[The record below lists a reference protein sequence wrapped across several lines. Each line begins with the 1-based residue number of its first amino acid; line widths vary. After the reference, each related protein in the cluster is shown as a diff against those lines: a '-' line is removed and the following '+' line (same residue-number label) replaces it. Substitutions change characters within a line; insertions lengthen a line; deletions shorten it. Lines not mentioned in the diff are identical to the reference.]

1 MNLIQKVTA
10 KDNRAANGRCRSWHA
25 WGLLLVA
32 TSLVS
37 SPAFAE
43 ESIQESIQIP
53 PVTLIKNVHV
63 WDGTSDKLK
72 DADVLIVG
80 DKIKRV
86 AKDIP
91 TTGTYDVDAVSK
103 KIVLV
108 PDAPGLEGN
117 RYNLRVRGEDRSV
130 QQVSVDVS
138 VIDGKGG
145 YLIPGLI
152 DSHQHI
158 MLSKGSGPQ
167 DILNNQ
173 LPYTPAYNA
182 IPQGHIM
189 LDMGVTTIRDTGG
202 NSVELGMAI
211 DQGFVDGPRIYS
223 SGAGISCTS
232 GHADFGGH
240 APGQGEIYP
249 GSTAHWSKTVNFM
262 TLADGEAEV
271 RQATRWALAQGA
283 AQIKMMAGGG
293 VASLKD
299 PLESVGYSEAEMRAM
314 VEAANDYD
322 TYVMAHA
329 YNDES
334 VQRAIRAGV
343 KDIVH
348 GHLLSE
354 ETVKMM
360 AENDVWLGSL
370 SKPYGLMEV
379 PWFTDE
385 NRRKGRLVLAGYENV
400 MKWAKKYGVKMGW
413 GTDAA
418 AGMVETI
425 TYEFESRAPFF
436 TPLEQLKQATSIN
449 AELLRFSNSR
459 DPYKEAPLG
468 VIKEGAWADMII
480 YDKNPLEDIM
490 VPAKP
495 KDTLKFVMKGGKVWK
510 NKL

>member
-1 MNLIQKVTA
+1 MQLKLSSKILL
-10 KDNRAANGRCRSWHA
+10 AASASVMMAGMA
-25 WGLLLVA
+25 IA
-32 TSLVS
+32 QS
-37 SPAFAE
+37 SIE
-43 ESIQESIQIP
+43 IP

-63 WDGTSDKLK
+63 WDGTSDNLQE
-72 DADVLIVG
+72 DTDVLIVG
-80 DKIKRV
+80 DKIRRV

-91 TTGTYDVDAVSK
+91 ASGTYKVSGVRK
-103 KIVLV
+103 TAELV
-108 PDAPGLEGN
+108 PDAPGFEGKG
-117 RYNLRVRGEDRSV
+117 YNLFVSGEDGSV
-130 QQVSVDVS
+130 EEIEVEVS

-158 MLSKGSGPQ
+158 MLSKGTGPQ

-189 LDMGVTTIRDTGG
+189 LDMGITTIRDTGG

-211 DQGFVDGPRIYS
+211 DQDFVDGPRIYS
-223 SGAGISCTS
+223 SGAGISITS
-232 GHADFGGH
+232 GHADFGGL

-249 GSTAHWSKTVNFM
+249 GSTAHWSRTLNFM
-262 TLADGEAEV
+262 QLADGVPEV
-271 RQATRWALAQGA
+271 RKATRWALAQGA
-283 AQIKMMAGGG
+283 KQIKMMAGGG

-314 VEAANDYD
+314 VEAATDYD

-334 VQRAIRAGV
+334 VRRAIRAGV

-370 SKPYGLMEV
+370 SKPFGLMEV
-379 PWFTDE
+379 PWFTEE
-385 NRRKGRLVLAGYENV
+385 NRRKGRLVLEGYENV
-400 MKWAKKYGVKMGW
+400 MTWAKKYGVKMGW

-425 TYEFESRAPFF
+425 TYEFQSRAPFF
-436 TPLEQLKQATSIN
+436 TPLEQLKQATSTN

-468 VIKEGAWADMII
+468 VIEEGAWADMLI
-480 YDKNPLEDIM
+480 YNKNPLEDIM
-490 VPAKP
+490 VAAEP
-495 KDTLKFVMKGGKVWK
+495 KDTLKVVIKGGKVWK
-510 NKL
+510 NEL

>member
-1 MNLIQKVTA
+1 MAGVTI
-10 KDNRAANGRCRSWHA
+10 
-25 WGLLLVA
+25 
-32 TSLVS
+32 
-37 SPAFAE
+37 AE
-43 ESIQESIQIP
+43 ESIQIP
-53 PVTLIKNVHV
+53 SVLLINNVHV
-63 WDGTSDKLK
+63 WDGTSDTLK
-72 DADVLIVG
+72 EDTDVLIVG
-80 DKIKRV
+80 DKIRKV

-91 TTGTYDVDAVSK
+91 TSGTYEVDAVRK
-103 KIVLV
+103 VVELV
-108 PDAPGLEGN
+108 PDAPGFEG
-117 RYNLRVRGEDRSV
+117 RGYNFLVKGEDSSV
-130 QQVSVDVS
+130 EQVSVEVS
-138 VIDGKGG
+138 VIDGKSG

-158 MLSKGSGPQ
+158 MLSKGTGPQ
-167 DILNNQ
+167 DIINNQ

-182 IPQGHIM
+182 VPQGQIM

-232 GHADFGGH
+232 GHADFGGL
-240 APGQGEIYP
+240 APGQGQIYP
-249 GSTAHWSKTVNFM
+249 GSSAHWMTTLNFM

-271 RQATRWALAQGA
+271 RKATRWALAQGA
-283 AQIKMMAGGG
+283 KQIKMMAGGG

-314 VEAANDYD
+314 VEAATDYD

-385 NRRKGRLVLAGYENV
+385 NRRKGAEVLEGYENV

-418 AGMVETI
+418 AGMVDTI
-425 TYEFESRAPFF
+425 VYEFESRAPFF

-449 AELLRFSNSR
+449 AELLRFSRSR

-468 VIKEGAWADMII
+468 VIEEGAWADMII
-480 YDKNPLEDIM
+480 YSKNPLDDIM
-490 VPAKP
+490 VAAKP
-495 KDTLKFVMKGGKVWK
+495 QDTLKVVIKGGKVWK
-510 NKL
+510 NEL

>member
-1 MNLIQKVTA
+1 MKPKFILTKVFAVTA
-10 KDNRAANGRCRSWHA
+10 SVIAAG
-25 WGLLLVA
+25 VA
-32 TSLVS
+32 V
-37 SPAFAE
+37 AE
-43 ESIQESIQIP
+43 ESIQIP

-63 WDGTSDKLK
+63 WDGTSDKVK

-80 DKIKRV
+80 DKIKKV
-86 AKDIP
+86 AKNIP
-91 TTGTYDVDAVSK
+91 SSGSYKVDAVSK
-103 KIVLV
+103 KIELI
-108 PDAPGLEGN
+108 PDAPGFEARG
-117 RYNLRVRGEDRSV
+117 YNLQVTGKDQSV
-130 QQVSVDVS
+130 KQVNVEVS

-158 MLSKGSGPQ
+158 MLSKGTGPQ

-173 LPYTPAYNA
+173 LPYEPAYNA
-182 IPQGHIM
+182 IPQGQIM

-202 NSVELGMAI
+202 NSVELAMAI
-211 DQGFVDGPRIYS
+211 DKGYVDGPRIYS

-240 APGQGEIYP
+240 APGQGEVYP
-249 GSTAHWSKTVNFM
+249 GSTAHWGKTLNFM
-262 TLADGEAEV
+262 TIADGEANV
-271 RQATRWALAQGA
+271 RQATRYALAQGA
-283 AQIKMMAGGG
+283 VQIKMMAGGG

-314 VEAANDYD
+314 VEAAKDYD

-354 ETVKMM
+354 KTVKMM

-370 SKPYGLMEV
+370 SKPYGLMDV
-379 PWFTDE
+379 PWFTEE
-385 NRRKGRLVLAGYENV
+385 NRRKGREVLKGYENV

-418 AGMVETI
+418 AGMVDTI
-425 TYEFESRAPFF
+425 VYEFESRAPFF

-449 AELLRFSNSR
+449 AELLRFSRSR
-459 DPYKEAPLG
+459 DPYKAAPLG
-468 VIKEGAWADMII
+468 VIKEGAWADMLI
-480 YDKNPLEDIM
+480 YNKNPLEDIM

-495 KDTLKFVMKGGKVWK
+495 NDTLKFVMKGGKVWK

>member
-1 MNLIQKVTA
+1 MKNKLHFIMALIV
-10 KDNRAANGRCRSWHA
+10 AAALTMPGSA
-25 WGLLLVA
+25 V
-32 TSLVS
+32 
-37 SPAFAE
+37 AE
-43 ESIQESIQIP
+43 EKIEIP
-53 PVTLIKNVHV
+53 TVMLIKNVHV
-63 WDGTSDKLK
+63 WDGTSDSLK
-72 DADVLIVG
+72 NDTDVLIVR
-80 DKIKRV
+80 DKIRKV
-86 AKDIP
+86 AKNIP
-91 TTGTYDVDAVSK
+91 AEGTYNVDAVRK
-103 KIVLV
+103 TVELV
-108 PDAPGLEGN
+108 PDAPGVEGGK
-117 RYNLRVRGEDRSV
+117 YKFLVKGEEGSV
-130 QQVSVDVS
+130 EQVSAEVS

-158 MLSKGSGPQ
+158 MLSKGTGPQ
-167 DILNNQ
+167 DILNGQ

-182 IPQGHIM
+182 IPQGQIM
-189 LDMGVTTIRDTGG
+189 LNMGVTTIRDTGG

-232 GHADFGGH
+232 GHADFGGL

-249 GSTAHWSKTVNFM
+249 GSTAHWSRTLNFM

-271 RQATRWALAQGA
+271 RKATRFALAQGA
-283 AQIKMMAGGG
+283 KQIKMMAGGG

-314 VEAANDYD
+314 VEAATDYD

-334 VQRAIRAGV
+334 VRRAIRAGV

-370 SKPYGLMEV
+370 SKPYGLMDV

-385 NRRKGRLVLAGYENV
+385 NRRKGKLVLAGYENV

-418 AGMVETI
+418 AGMVDTI
-425 TYEFESRAPFF
+425 VYEFESRAPFF

-459 DPYKEAPLG
+459 DPYKAAPLG
-468 VIKEGAWADMII
+468 VIEEGAWADMLI
-480 YDKNPLEDIM
+480 YNKNPLEDIM
-490 VPAKP
+490 VAAKP
-495 KDTLKFVMKGGKVWK
+495 KDTLKVVIKGGKVWK
-510 NKL
+510 NEL